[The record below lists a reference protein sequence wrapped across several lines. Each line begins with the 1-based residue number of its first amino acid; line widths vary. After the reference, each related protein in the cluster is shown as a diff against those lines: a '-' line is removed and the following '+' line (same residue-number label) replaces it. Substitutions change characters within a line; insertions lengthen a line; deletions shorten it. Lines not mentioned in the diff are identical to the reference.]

1 MVYNKIVSCTEK
13 ELLDASLDKIPES
26 YFDQFEIFKTQA
38 KLLEFMPKGINKA
51 YGLTQLIN
59 QLNLKPENVMAMG
72 DEANDLSM
80 ISWAGYGVAMAN
92 AVPAVKEEARII
104 SDLTNDQHAVAH
116 IIEKYVL

>member
-1 MVYNKIVSCTEK
+1 M
-13 ELLDASLDKIPES
+13 
-26 YFDQFEIFKTQA
+26 
-38 KLLEFMPKGINKA
+38 
-51 YGLTQLIN
+51 TQLIN